1 MAGGSSRE
9 ASAQGFVSPFIG
21 YNFSGDSGCPEIT
34 NCNDKRI
41 DWGVSFGALGSIV
54 GVEGEFGYTKNF
66 FGETVGQ
73 TSNVLTFMGNLML
86 APKFGPVQP
95 YGVIGVGL
103 IRTVVEQT
111 VNSSSSDN
119 NQIGWDVGGGL
130 IVFFSQHIGVRGDV
144 RYFKSFQILDLSNL
158 PNIPIRQDK
167 LDYGRFAV
175 AAVFKF

>member
-1 MAGGSSRE
+1 
-9 ASAQGFVSPFIG
+9 
-21 YNFSGDSGCPEIT
+21 
-34 NCNDKRI
+34 
-41 DWGVSFGALGSIV
+41 
-54 GVEGEFGYTKNF
+54 
-66 FGETVGQ
+66 
-73 TSNVLTFMGNLML
+73 
-86 APKFGPVQP
+86 
-95 YGVIGVGL
+95 VIGVGL

-158 PNIPIRQDK
+158 PNSPIRQDK